1 MRYELEVGPIVN
13 NISKIFGIEKL
24 IILVEKIWAAVISRM
39 ASPPAAFR
47 TSNN

>member
-1 MRYELEVGPIVN
+1 MRYELEVGLIVT

-24 IILVEKIWAAVISRM
+24 IILVEKIWVAVISRM